1 MGASDASDLGKM
13 ERDPDWDTPQFA
25 YCDYSE
31 RFVEVPPRC
40 GWANAGLMDRVELRA
55 SRDLIMKLNDM
66 QRNGNAEEAMKLAQA
81 SKWFCEMPI
90 QK

>member
-1 MGASDASDLGKM
+1 MGASDASDLGNM
-13 ERDPDWDTPQFA
+13 ERDLDWDTPQFA
-25 YCDYSE
+25 YCAYSE

-40 GWANAGLMDRVELRA
+40 GWANAGLMDRVALRA

-66 QRNGNAEEAMKLAQA
+66 PDKQEAMKLAQA